1 MRGDGLG
8 SEGSLIGLKMACVF
22 GEMKE
27 ESEIFGFWLEEL
39 GWRGCFLT
47 TEQRVHKNSV
57 YGLDLLKFEMSVRQP
72 GEVQWQFGMS
82 GVQKKDVS
90 WVCKVEI
97 HQYILK
103 ALGENMTRE

>member
-1 MRGDGLG
+1 M
-8 SEGSLIGLKMACVF
+8 C

-27 ESEIFGFWLEEL
+27 GSELFGFWFEEL
-39 GWRGCFLT
+39 GWRDYFLT

-57 YGLDLLKFEMSVRQP
+57 YGLDLLKFEIPVRQP
-72 GEVQWQFGMS
+72 GEGQWQFGMS

-90 WVCKVEI
+90 WACKVEI

-103 ALGENMTRE
+103 ALGENVTRE